1 MVSVLYD
8 LIIKALN
15 RHKRH
20 ILDDAELRLPPP
32 FFPPV
37 KRKVLRELGKDEFE
51 KDLKR
56 ILIEYE
62 RKHGKGK

>member
-1 MVSVLYD
+1 MVSVLSD

-32 FFPPV
+32 FFLPI

-51 KDLKR
+51 KELAK
-56 ILIEYE
+56 IIAEYE
-62 RKHGKGK
+62 RKRGKEK